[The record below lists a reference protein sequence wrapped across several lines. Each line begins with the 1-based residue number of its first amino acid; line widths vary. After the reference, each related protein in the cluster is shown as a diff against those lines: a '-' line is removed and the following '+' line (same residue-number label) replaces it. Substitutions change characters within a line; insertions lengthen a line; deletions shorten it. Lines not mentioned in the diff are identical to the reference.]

1 MDTSKLTAF
10 AQAVGADVKELK
22 QTLGDK
28 VTNEALTQAIEQAKT
43 AVRADILGEGVPEQL
58 DTLKEIAEAISAMN
72 GEAEQAVVQKIAELG
87 NRVDSIANLDLVAVY
102 TAAKE

>member
-1 MDTSKLTAF
+1 MSTSKLTQF
-10 AQAVGADVKELK
+10 AQAVGTDIKELK
-22 QTLGDK
+22 QALGDK
-28 VTNEALTQAIEQAKT
+28 VTNEVLTQAIEQAKT
-43 AVRADILGEGVPEQL
+43 ALKSDILGDSVPEQL

-87 NRVDSIANLDLVAVY
+87 GRVDSIANLDLVAVY